1 MPDLGYQNADRIDA
15 ARRRLEEKMEGM
27 SFLAHLEELRMRIIR
42 CLIAVAVGCVA
53 GFWKSDAI
61 FGWVQQPLLD
71 ALRKNHLDGKLVYL
85 NPTEPFNMYLK
96 IGVVAGV
103 FLTSPYIL
111 YQVWG
116 FVAPGLYRHEKKY
129 ILPFLMST
137 VFLFCG
143 GGYCGYHFVYPRALD
158 FLIGFSHRIT
168 PMITISEY
176 TELFLVI
183 TVGMGLIFE
192 MPILAGFLGAM
203 GVVKPGF
210 LLRHFRY
217 AILAIFIIA
226 AIVTPTPD
234 VMSMCI
240 FAAPMIALYVVSI
253 GVVWFVHPKRRKAK
267 AAKLQA

>member
-1 MPDLGYQNADRIDA
+1 MTDTGYQNSDRVET

-27 SFLAHLEELRMRIIR
+27 SFLAHLEELRVRIIR
-42 CLIAVAVGCVA
+42 CIIAVAVGFGF
-53 GFWKSDAI
+53 GFWKADAI
-61 FGWVQQPLLD
+61 FGWVQQPLID
-71 ALRKNHLDGKLVYL
+71 ALQKNHLTGSLVYL
-85 NPTEPFNMYLK
+85 NPAEPFNMYLK
-96 IGVVAGV
+96 IGVVAGL

-116 FVAPGLYRHEKKY
+116 FIAPGLYRHEKKY
-129 ILPFLMST
+129 IVPFLVST
-137 VFLFCG
+137 VFLFCA
-143 GGYCGYHFVYPRALD
+143 GGYCGYRIVYPRALN
-158 FLIGFSHRIT
+158 FLIGFSHRVT

-176 TELFLVI
+176 TELFLII

-210 LLRHFRY
+210 LIKHFRY

-240 FAAPMIALYVVSI
+240 FAAPMVVLYGVSI
-253 GVVWFVHPKRRKAK
+253 GVVWFVHPKRRKDK
-267 AAKLQA
+267 EAKLQA

>member
-1 MPDLGYQNADRIDA
+1 MEA
-15 ARRRLEEKMEGM
+15 ARRRVEEKMQGM
-27 SFLAHLEELRMRIIR
+27 SFLAHLEELRTRIIR
-42 CLIAVAVGCVA
+42 CLIAIGVGFVAC
-53 GFWKSDAI
+53 FWKADAI

-71 ALRKNHLDGKLVYL
+71 ALHKGGWDGKQLVYL

-96 IGVVAGV
+96 VGVVAGI
-103 FLTSPYIL
+103 FLTSPYLL
-111 YQVWG
+111 YQVWA
-116 FVAPGLYRHEKKY
+116 FIAPGLYRHEKKY
-129 ILPFLMST
+129 IMPFLFST
-137 VFLFCG
+137 VLLFCG
-143 GGYCGYHFVYPRALD
+143 GGYCGYRVVYPRALD
-158 FLIGFSHRIT
+158 FLINFTHRVT

-192 MPILAGFLGAM
+192 MPILAAFLGAM

-210 LLRHFRY
+210 LIKHFRY

-240 FAAPMIALYVVSI
+240 FAAPMIVLYLVSI

-267 AAKLQA
+267 AAKLEADL